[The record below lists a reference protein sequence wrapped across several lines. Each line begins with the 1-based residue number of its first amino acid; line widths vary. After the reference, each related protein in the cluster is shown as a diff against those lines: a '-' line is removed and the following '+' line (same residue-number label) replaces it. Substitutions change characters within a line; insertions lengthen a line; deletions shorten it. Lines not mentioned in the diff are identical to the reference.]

1 MKFAVQPFRVMA
13 VPGLDPGTDPAGANA
28 KRSFNGA
35 PAQAGVQRLSRTLAV
50 ESLDPR
56 FRGDDK
62 ARGGRGGS
70 P

>member
-1 MKFAVQPFRVMA
+1 VTFAAPPFRVMA
-13 VPGLDPGTDPAGANA
+13 VPGLDPGIDPVDANSE
-28 KRSFNGA
+28 RSFNVT

-62 ARGGRGGS
+62 ASGGRGGS